1 MQHVRNGGTVPQ
13 GEETVMSN
21 FEPPAP
27 PPPPPPGPP
36 GPPGGYGAP
45 PPGQPYGAPG
55 GSPYNVGEAF
65 SYAWAKFQANMG
77 QMILAALAI
86 FAGAIVIFGIYAVL
100 VFSVLAGDG
109 LECKSRDVAGY
120 CTEYDAGGIGFFG
133 TLLLTALFVGVFFVF
148 AQIVGAGLI
157 REALGVTQ
165 GRAFTTA
172 GVFKFEN
179 LGPVIVTSLLVGAG
193 ILVGTVIC
201 YLPGIAF
208 GFFSSYSLYFLI
220 DKNLAPVEAIKA
232 SFRFV
237 LDNLGPTLLWYLV
250 TLVIVFVG
258 ELLCGVGL
266 LAAIPIA
273 LVGTAYTYK
282 RLNNEPIAA

>member
-1 MQHVRNGGTVPQ
+1 
-13 GEETVMSN
+13 MSN

-45 PPGQPYGAPG
+45 PPGQPYGGPSG
-55 GSPYNVGEAF
+55 PPYNVGEAF

-77 QMILAALAI
+77 QMVLAALAI
-86 FAGAIVIFGIYAVL
+86 FAGAIVIFGIYAIL
-100 VFSVLAGDG
+100 VFGVLAGDG

-165 GRAFTTA
+165 GRAFSTA

-193 ILVGTVIC
+193 VLVGTVLC

-220 DKNLAPVEAIKA
+220 DKNLAPVDAIKA

-237 LDNLGPTLLWYLV
+237 LDNLGPTILWYLV